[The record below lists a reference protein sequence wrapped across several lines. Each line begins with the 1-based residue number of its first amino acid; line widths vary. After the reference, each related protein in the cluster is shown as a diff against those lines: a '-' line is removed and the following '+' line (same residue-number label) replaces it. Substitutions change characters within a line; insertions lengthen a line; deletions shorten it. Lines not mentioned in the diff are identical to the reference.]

1 MLSAFLA
8 GCCFGTAAYH
18 TGCVCWLLVQPESDL
33 RADLGAAFHHGL
45 LSVAAAVA
53 AAVLFP
59 L

>member
-45 LSVAAAVA
+45 WAGAACFLAGA
-53 AAVLFP
+53 LFP